1 MLRNKFVWILL
12 FEKWIIHS
20 YILYIL
26 PVLLEDPAVL
36 AVVGVL
42 GQDGHQHG
50 ESSEVLH
57 VSSQESVSTRS
68 GECGQPDRETTFIGA
83 QYLLIGRLV
92 RNVVTKYNL
101 KEADNKKISSL
112 PAKTF

>member
-1 MLRNKFVWILL
+1 M
-12 FEKWIIHS
+12 
-20 YILYIL
+20 
-26 PVLLEDPAVL
+26 
-36 AVVGVL
+36 VGVL

-101 KEADNKKISSL
+101 KEADKQKYFKSSYS
-112 PAKTF
+112 TF

>member
-1 MLRNKFVWILL
+1 MDYTF
-12 FEKWIIHS
+12 
-20 YILYIL
+20 LYIIYSTC
-26 PVLLEDPAVL
+26 PPRGSSRPRSGRCPGPGRTPAWREQR
-36 AVVGVL
+36 GTSC
-42 GQDGHQHG
+42 QQ
-50 ESSEVLH
+50 
-57 VSSQESVSTRS
+57 S